1 MSLAARTGAHG
12 INTIHSMPLLNMRW
26 LGLGARSAI
35 RAPVS
40 AALRM
45 PCRSIMT
52 LVRQPA
58 APEDEDVLK
67 GDTLGVTLTENARNV
82 CTPCR
87 HTNSQKLKSVADA
100 ENDPELALRVIVEP
114 GGCHGYVY
122 KLDLTNKVEKDDL
135 YV

>member
-1 MSLAARTGAHG
+1 MGAPAMHGVAFTSRALSMSLAARTGAHG
-12 INTIHSMPLLNMRW
+12 INTIHSMPLRTMRW

-67 GDTLGVTLTENARNV
+67 GDTLGVTLTENARN
-82 CTPCR
+82 
-87 HTNSQKLKSVADA
+87 KLKSVADA

-114 GGCHGYVY
+114 GGCH
-122 KLDLTNKVEKDDL
+122 
-135 YV
+135 